1 VSADGFS
8 VVRAVK
14 EYRRGAE
21 VVHALR
27 DVDLSVEPGE
37 LVALVGPSG
46 SGKSTLLFALAG
58 WETLDS
64 GVVTVLGAPPGEQSW
79 GDVGV
84 VPQAL
89 GLIEDLTLRE
99 NAALPVRLAPG
110 GGGVDDAMRNAA
122 DAELERL
129 IDELHLGSVAQRRP
143 AATSLGEQQ
152 RAAVARA
159 LVLRPPAVLADEP
172 STHQDHVR
180 AGLVFGLLR
189 SAAERGAAVVVATH
203 DPAGYDYAD
212 RVVEM
217 RDGAVVSV
225 LA

>member
-1 VSADGFS
+1 MSAEGFW
-8 VVRAVK
+8 VERAVK
-14 EYRRGAE
+14 AYRRGSE
-21 VVHALR
+21 TVHALR
-27 DVDLSVEPGE
+27 EVDLAVAPGE
-37 LVALVGPSG
+37 MVALVGPSG

-64 GVVTVLGAPPGEQSW
+64 GTVTVLGSPPGEQRW

-89 GLIEDLTLRE
+89 GLIEDLSLRE
-99 NAALPVRLAPG
+99 NAALPARLAPPSEG
-110 GGGVDDAMRNAA
+110 IDREAA
-122 DAELERL
+122 AGELERL
-129 IDELHLGSVAQRRP
+129 LDSLHLGSVALRHP
-143 AATSLGEQQ
+143 SSTSLGEQQ
-152 RAAVARA
+152 RAAVARS
-159 LVLRPPAVLADEP
+159 LVLRPAAVLADEP

-217 RDGAVVSV
+217 RDGAIVSV

>member
-1 VSADGFS
+1 MSADAS
-8 VVRAVK
+8 ALVVAGAVK

-27 DVDLSVEPGE
+27 DVDVTINPGE

-46 SGKSTLLFALAG
+46 SGKSTLLFSLAG
-58 WETLDS
+58 WETLDAGS
-64 GVVTVLGAPPGEQSW
+64 VSVLGRAPGEQRW

-89 GLIEDLTLRE
+89 GLIDDLTLRE
-99 NAALPVRLAPG
+99 NAALPVRLAPP
-110 GGGVDDAMRNAA
+110 GVDLDAA

-129 IDELHLGSVAQRRP
+129 LDELHLGSVAQRRP
-143 AATSLGEQQ
+143 FATSLGEQQ

-159 LVLRPPAVLADEP
+159 LVLQPAAVLADEP

-203 DPAGYDYAD
+203 DPSGYDYAD
-212 RVVEM
+212 RVIEM

>member
-1 VSADGFS
+1 MSIE
-8 VVRAVK
+8 VVDAVK
-14 EYRRGAE
+14 SYRRGSE
-21 VVHALR
+21 EVHALR
-27 DVDLSVEPGE
+27 EVSLSVAPGE

-64 GVVTVLGAPPGEQSW
+64 GTVQVLGAPPGTQRW

-89 GLIEDLTLRE
+89 GLIDDLTLRE
-99 NAALPVRLAPG
+99 NAALPARLG
-110 GGGVDDAMRNAA
+110 GLEPEAQQAAA
-122 DAELERL
+122 DELERL
-129 IDELHLGSVAQRRP
+129 VGSLHLDAVAQRRP
-143 AATSLGEQQ
+143 SATSLGEQQ

-159 LVLRPPAVLADEP
+159 LVLAPPVVLADEP

-180 AGLVFGLLR
+180 AGLVFHLLR
-189 SAAERGAAVVVATH
+189 DAAERGAAVVVATH

>member
-1 VSADGFS
+1 MSIE
-8 VVRAVK
+8 VVGATK
-14 EYRRGAE
+14 TYRRGSE
-21 VVHALR
+21 QVHALR
-27 DVDLSVEPGE
+27 DVSLTVAPGE

-46 SGKSTLLFALAG
+46 SGKSTLLFVLAG
-58 WETLDS
+58 WETLDAGS
-64 GVVTVLGAPPGEQSW
+64 VQVLGAAPGSQHWS
-79 GDVGV
+79 DVGV

-89 GLIEDLTLRE
+89 GLIDDLTLRE
-99 NAALPVRLAPG
+99 NAALPARLG
-110 GGGVDDAMRNAA
+110 GLSPQAQSAAA
-122 DAELERL
+122 DELERL
-129 IDELHLGSVAQRRP
+129 IGALHLDAIAQRRP

-159 LVLRPPAVLADEP
+159 VVLAPPVVLADEP

-180 AGLVFGLLR
+180 AGLVFHLLR
-189 SAAERGAAVVVATH
+189 AAAERGAAVVVATH

>member
-1 VSADGFS
+1 VSALTVDA
-8 VVRAVK
+8 AVK
-14 EYRRGAE
+14 EYRRSSE

-27 DVDLSVEPGE
+27 DVSLEDSPGE
-37 LVALVGPSG
+37 MVAMVGPSG

-58 WETLDS
+58 WETLDRGS
-64 GVVTVLGAPPGEQSW
+64 VSVLGEPPGQQRW

-99 NAALPVRLAPG
+99 NAALPVRLAPDG
-110 GGGVDDAMRNAA
+110 ATVDRNAA
-122 DAELERL
+122 TEELERL
-129 IDELHLGSVAQRRP
+129 LEALHLGSVAQRRP
-143 AATSLGEQQ
+143 ASTSLGEQQ

-159 LVLRPPAVLADEP
+159 LVLRPQAVLADEP

-180 AGLVFGLLR
+180 AGLVFSLLR

>member
-1 VSADGFS
+1 VSALS
-8 VVRAVK
+8 VVGGVK
-14 EYRRGAE
+14 EYRRGSE

-27 DVDLSVEPGE
+27 DVDVAVAPGE

-58 WETLDS
+58 WETLDR
-64 GVVTVLGAPPGEQSW
+64 GVVEVLGEAPGLQRW

-99 NAALPVRLAPG
+99 NAALPVRLAP
-110 GGGVDDAMRNAA
+110 RSAA
-122 DAELERL
+122 LDPREQGEATDELERL
-129 IDELHLGSVAQRRP
+129 LDELHLGSVAHRRP
-143 AATSLGEQQ
+143 FATSLGEQQ

-159 LVLRPPAVLADEP
+159 LVLQPSAVLADEP

-180 AGLVFGLLR
+180 AGLVFSLLR

-203 DPAGYDYAD
+203 DPSGYDYAD

-217 RDGAVVSV
+217 RDGAIVSV

>member
-1 VSADGFS
+1 MSIE
-8 VVRAVK
+8 VVDAEK
-14 EYRRGAE
+14 SYRRGSE

-27 DVDLSVEPGE
+27 AVSLSVAPGE

-58 WETLDS
+58 WESLDAGS
-64 GVVTVLGAPPGEQSW
+64 AQVLGAPPSDQRW
-79 GDVGV
+79 RDVGV

-99 NAALPVRLAPG
+99 NAALPARLG
-110 GGGVDDAMRNAA
+110 GLSADGQETAA
-122 DAELERL
+122 AELERL
-129 IDELHLGSVAQRRP
+129 LEALHLDAVAHRRP
-143 AATSLGEQQ
+143 SSTSLGEQQ

-159 LVLRPPAVLADEP
+159 LVLAPPVVLADEP

-180 AGLVFGLLR
+180 AGLAFQLLR
-189 SAAERGAAVVVATH
+189 GAAERGAAVVVATH
-203 DPAGYDYAD
+203 DPVGYDYAD